1 MDSTPETQVE
11 EILKE
16 AQAWYHETYNKKFD
30 VIRRYDKIDKKW
42 SWQLASH
49 IGGATRVM
57 QFGITAE
64 TYESGKWPLIKPKL
78 LPYIRSQLIK
88 SQARW
93 EPSQDAQDALK
104 GI

>member
-1 MDSTPETQVE
+1 MASTPETKVE

-16 AQAWYHETYNKKFD
+16 VQAWYFETYQKKFD
-30 VIRRYDKIDKKW
+30 VIRRYDKFDKKW
-42 SWQLASH
+42 SWQISSH
-49 IGGATRVM
+49 IGGSTRVL
-57 QFGITAE
+57 QFGVTADTFE
-64 TYESGKWPLIKPKL
+64 GPQWQLIVPKI
-78 LPYIRSQLIK
+78 LPYIRGQLIK